1 LINQLLYEG
10 DIKAAQHVVGVEMP
24 AEGVE
29 PDERIKATKA
39 QADQLISKR
48 HANQMMELIR
58 TNKNDYAKQYFQM
71 LQKSGQADVF
81 HYNIAITYLCSTS
94 NEKRELISK
103 MKTEGLVPNVVTF
116 NTLIK
121 QLLYEGDIKAAQHVV
136 DVEMPAEGVEPN
148 EKTKAT
154 MAQANQ
160 LISKRHKS
168 NDEIDKDK

>member
-1 LINQLLYEG
+1 MMKL
-10 DIKAAQHVVGVEMP
+10 IKA
-24 AEGVE
+24 
-29 PDERIKATKA
+29 
-39 QADQLISKR
+39 
-48 HANQMMELIR
+48 
-58 TNKNDYAKQYFQM
+58 NKYDDAKQYFQK
-71 LQKSGQADVF
+71 LQKSGQATVF
-81 HYNIAITYLCSTS
+81 HYSTAITYLCSTS
-94 NEKRELISK
+94 NEQRELISK

-160 LISKRHKS
+160 LISQKHTNQMMELIRINKYDDAKQYFQMLQKNGQADVFHYNIAITYLCSTSNEKRELISKMKT
-168 NDEIDKDK
+168 E